1 VSPATKAVSIE
12 TRFAVQD
19 FLVAEAEAL
28 DDRRFE
34 EWLGLFADDATYY
47 APVKVT
53 RRSGNPDVIDE
64 IGLFDENKKSL
75 GLRVAR
81 LATDVAW
88 AEDPPSHT
96 RRFVTNIRIV
106 DEGEELVVRS
116 NLMLFRSRGDRGAY
130 DLVACERTD
139 RLRPDGEGSY
149 SIAARRVSVDQSSL
163 GTKNLGVFL

>member
-1 VSPATKAVSIE
+1 VSAAAVSLE

-34 EWLGLFADDATYY
+34 EWLSLFADDATYY

-53 RRSGNPDVIDE
+53 RRSGNPDVVDE

-96 RRFVTNIRIV
+96 RRFVTNIRIAE
-106 DEGEELVVRS
+106 EGEELVVRS
-116 NLMLFRSRGDRGAY
+116 NLLLFRSRGDHGAY

-149 SIAARRVSVDQSSL
+149 EIGARQIIVDQASL
-163 GTKNLGVFL
+163 GTKNLGIFL

>member
-1 VSPATKAVSIE
+1 MSGAAPVSLE

-28 DDRRFE
+28 DDRHFE
-34 EWLGLFADDATYY
+34 EWLGLFTDDATYY

-53 RRSGNPDVIDE
+53 RRSGSPDVVEE
-64 IGLFDENKKSL
+64 IGLFDETKKSL

-96 RRFVTNIRIV
+96 RRFVTNIRIAA
-106 DEGEELVVRS
+106 EGEELVVRS
-116 NLMLFRSRGDRGAY
+116 NLMLFRSRGDHGAF
-130 DLVACERTD
+130 DLIACERTD
-139 RLRPDGEGSY
+139 RLRPDGEGSFR
-149 SIAARRVSVDQSSL
+149 IAARRILVDQASL
-163 GTKNLGVFL
+163 GTKNLGIFL

>member
-1 VSPATKAVSIE
+1 MSVPGSISLE
-12 TRFAVQD
+12 TRLGVQD

-34 EWLGLFADDATYY
+34 EWLALFADDATYY

-53 RRSGNPDVIDE
+53 RRSGNDDVVEE

-96 RRFVTNIRIV
+96 RRFVTNIRIAE
-106 DEGEELVVRS
+106 DGDELVVRS
-116 NLMLFRSRGDRGAY
+116 NLMLFRSRGDHGAF

-139 RLRPDGEGSY
+139 RLRARDDGGYE
-149 SIAARRVSVDQSSL
+149 IAGRRIVVDQASL